1 MSASRR
7 RRVLYTRLL
16 SIVSANRVPIR
27 RRARVPTTI
36 TAESSSTRVDVGQ
49 ILDAGG
55 WSTYQRL
62 VVLLTALTIIIDGID
77 NQLLG
82 IAIPAIVK
90 DWNVSRGAF
99 APVLSAGFVGMMC
112 GGAVAGMIGDRVGR
126 RIAMIGSVVVF
137 GIATIAASM
146 STSLLTLGIL
156 RFFVGFGLQGAAPNA
171 AALVAE
177 YVPRRHRAF
186 SVTLIIVCIPL
197 GATLAGLVALPVL
210 PVLGWRALFVIGGL
224 LPIAIGA
231 ALAKFLPESPRYLAQ
246 RPERWPELA
255 GILQRMGHRVAP
267 NADFVD
273 AAKPADAGG
282 TGSRGAISSVLS
294 ASARFDSVALWSAF
308 FFCMLAVYS
317 ATNWVPSVLT
327 GAGLSQTVASTG
339 ITAFNLG
346 GVIGAITGAMA
357 ITRFGSKP
365 SMLAMALI
373 AAAGAL
379 VMRGMTI
386 TAGSD
391 VLPIYVMLVVTGG
404 MINGVQVT
412 LYALSAHMYETSV
425 RATGVG
431 TATGV
436 GRFGA
441 IASPYV
447 GNWALEL
454 GGSGAFFGLMAA
466 GMLASFASLSVI
478 RRHIPGTSR

>member
-1 MSASRR
+1 
-7 RRVLYTRLL
+7 V
-16 SIVSANRVPIR
+16 NQG
-27 RRARVPTTI
+27 
-36 TAESSSTRVDVGQ
+36 SSSLPRADVGQ
-49 ILDAGG
+49 ILDASG
-55 WSTYQRL
+55 WSAFQKL
-62 VVLLTALTIIIDGID
+62 VVVLTALTIIIDGID

-82 IAIPAIVK
+82 IAIPAIVR
-90 DWNVSRGAF
+90 DWNVPRAAF
-99 APVLSAGFVGMMC
+99 APVLSAGFVGMMF

-126 RIAMIGSVVVF
+126 RIAMIGSVVLF

-146 STSLLTLGIL
+146 TTSLLTLGIL
-156 RFFVGFGLQGAAPNA
+156 RFFVGCGLQGAAPNA

-224 LPIAIGA
+224 LPLAVGA
-231 ALAKFLPESPRYLAQ
+231 TLAKFLPESPRYLAQ
-246 RPERWPELA
+246 RPERWLQLA
-255 GILQRMGHRVAP
+255 GILQRMGHRVLP
-267 NADFVD
+267 NTEFTD
-273 AAKPADAGG
+273 AAKPAEAA
-282 TGSRGAISSVLS
+282 GSRGAISSVLS

-346 GVIGAITGAMA
+346 GVIGALTGAVA

-365 SMLAMALI
+365 SMLGMALV

-379 VMRGMTI
+379 IMRSMTI

-391 VLPIYVMLVVTGG
+391 VLPIYAMLVVTGG

-436 GRFGA
+436 GRLGA

-447 GNWALEL
+447 GNWALEF
-454 GGSGAFFGLMAA
+454 GGSSTFFGLIAA

-478 RRHIPGTSR
+478 RRHIPGIRRVAAVRATVN